1 MSSASPH
8 DTAVLLNLQLRGLV
22 CSHCLGMKAEAG
34 EAGSDVRSV
43 HEATISTPK
52 PLICHFMP

>member
-43 HEATISTPK
+43 HEATISTPNWS
-52 PLICHFMP
+52 H